1 MGFSFSSLN
10 PFKLVDDYVFDPLR
24 EAVGLG
30 GINDA
35 MDGVEGAV
43 DGVVGGL
50 VDQLVGEGGENT
62 GMGEAW
68 TTKEFVDEN
77 TQYDIQGIYQN
88 LLNQQYGPGGALSG
102 LGQSSAF
109 GAMSQGAMGQL
120 GQARQQMLQSSF
132 QSGMPNGF
140 GRMASRGME
149 QQMLSQLLGQR
160 AGMQAQLTES
170 RGAAQQA
177 FSNAMASNEVQQ
189 KQDKL
194 NAYQY
199 QDALKYQVAAA
210 KNAANATRDAGQ
222 MQALGMIGGAA
233 AGSICC
239 FIFLEARYGD
249 GTMDSVVRRYR
260 DEHMTEKNRRGYYKL
275 AEVLVPM
282 MRASK
287 AVKQLV
293 RLTMTS
299 PMVSY
304 GKWHYTRKGVGWAF
318 KPVAA
323 AWLSLFDFL
332 GGECAFIRENGELV

>member
-1 MGFSFSSLN
+1 MGFSLSDLN
-10 PFKLVDDYVFDPLR
+10 PFKVVDDLVFDPLR
-24 EAVGLG
+24 EELGLG

-35 MDGVEGAV
+35 MDSLEDGI
-43 DGVVGGL
+43 DGVVGGAIDGL
-50 VDQLVGEGGENT
+50 LGGGEDT

-68 TTKEFVDEN
+68 TTKEFVDES
-77 TQYDIQGIYQN
+77 TQYDIQGLFQN
-88 LLNQQYGPGGALSG
+88 LLNKQYGPGGALSG

-109 GAMSQGAMGQL
+109 GAMSQGSMGQL
-120 GQARQQMLQSSF
+120 GQARSQMLRNSF
-132 QSGMPNGF
+132 QSGMPNSY

-149 QQMLSQLLGQR
+149 QQMLSGLLGQR
-160 AGMQAQLTES
+160 AGMQSDLVQQRGLAQM
-170 RGAAQQA
+170 A
-177 FSNAMASNEVQQ
+177 FTNATASNEVAQ
-189 KQDKL
+189 KQDRL
-194 NAYQY
+194 SAYQY
-199 QDALKYQVAAA
+199 QDSLKYQVAAA
-210 KNAANATRDAGQ
+210 KNAADATRDAGA
-222 MQALGMIGGAA
+222 MSAFGMIGA
-233 AGSICC
+233 AGAGAICC

-260 DEHMTEKNRRGYYKL
+260 DEHMTEKNRRGYYRL

-287 AVKQLV
+287 VVKQLV

-304 GKWHYTRKGVGWAF
+304 GKWHYTRKGIGWAF

-332 GGECAFIRENGELV
+332 GGECAFIRENGEIV